1 MIPLLVIV
9 GPTAVGKTAISLRV
23 AAELQGEII
32 SADSMQ
38 IYRSLDIGTAKPTLG
53 ERKLVPHHL
62 VDVMDPA
69 VDYNVSQF
77 QKDAV
82 EAISA
87 VAAKKKLPILVG
99 GTGLYVNAVI
109 FGYSFTEAEISPR
122 LRAHLTEE
130 AKSKGTDS
138 LYQRLSELDPVS
150 AAKIHPNDLRRI
162 IRALE
167 VFSLTGKPI
176 YEQVASTAVQKT
188 RYKTLIIGI
197 NRPREDLY
205 RRIEDRVDQMMA
217 AGLLEE
223 VKSLLSRGYSPHLKS
238 LQGLGYRHVL
248 PYLEGEVSLEEA
260 VNLLKRDTRRFAKR
274 QLTWFRKNKGIIWF
288 TLENDSVEEED
299 EVVKNICNLAAGE
312 LCPVLE

>member
-38 IYRSLDIGTAKPTLG
+38 IYRYLDIGTAKPTLR
-53 ERKLVPHHL
+53 ERELVPHHL
-62 VDVMDPA
+62 VDVIDPA

-77 QKDAV
+77 QKDAI

-87 VAAKKKLPILVG
+87 LAGKKKLPILVG
-99 GTGLYVNAVI
+99 GTGLYVNAII

-122 LRAHLTEE
+122 LRAHLREE
-130 AKSKGTDS
+130 AKHKGTGS
-138 LYQRLSELDPVS
+138 LYERLEEMDPVS
-150 AAKIHPNDLRRI
+150 AAKIHPNDLQRI

-167 VFSLTGKPI
+167 VFSLTGRPI
-176 YEQVASTAVQKT
+176 YEQVASTAAQIPK
-188 RYKTLIIGI
+188 YKTLLVGI
-197 NRPREDLY
+197 NRPREELY
-205 RRIEDRVDQMMA
+205 RRIEDRVDPMMA
-217 AGLLEE
+217 AGLVEE
-223 VKSLLSRGYSPHLKS
+223 IQSLLSRGYSPHLKS
-238 LQGLGYRHVL
+238 LQSLGYRHIL
-248 PYLEGEVSLEEA
+248 PYLEGELSLEEA
-260 VNLLKRDTRRFAKR
+260 VDLLKRDTRRFAKR

-288 TLENDSVEEED
+288 TLENDREEEES